1 MASIDYPK
9 QLPIPLQDGYALDT
23 QDPVSRTPMVTGR
36 VRSRIMHRSVPL
48 YVNATFLFNAKQKAF
63 FEAWYSRVLNEG
75 IEWFNCPLQIDG
87 TVEMHEVQF
96 GQIYSGPTLVQLSF
110 WRYSFRLMLKRKPLI
125 PEGWELFPELW
136 FGMNIIDL
144 AVNKEWPEA

>member
-23 QDPVSRTPMVTGR
+23 QDPVSRTTMVTGR

-48 YVNATFLFNAKQKAF
+48 YVNATFIFNAKQKAF

-75 IEWFNCPLQIDG
+75 VEWFNCPLQIDG

>member
-1 MASIDYPK
+1 MASFDYPK

-48 YVNATFLFNAKQKAF
+48 YVNATLIFNAKQKAF

-144 AVNKEWPEA
+144 AVNKEWPEV